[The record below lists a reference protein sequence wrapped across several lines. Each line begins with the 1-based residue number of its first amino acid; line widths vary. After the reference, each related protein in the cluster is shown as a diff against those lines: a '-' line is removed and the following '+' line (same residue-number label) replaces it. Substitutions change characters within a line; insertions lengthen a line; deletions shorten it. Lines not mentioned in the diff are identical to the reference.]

1 MCEEAMKVSIITVCY
16 NSAKTIEHTIKSVAG
31 QDYGNIEYIIID
43 GGSTDGTLN
52 ILDRYKDKI
61 DVLVS
66 EPDEGIY
73 DAMNKGIARATGDVI
88 GFINSDD
95 WYADRAIVAIVEAF
109 KKTDADIVYG
119 KYVVV
124 ENGVY
129 REVENGNLSDICL
142 HMVFG
147 HPATFVRADCMKK
160 HVFDVSYR
168 IAADYAFFLAM
179 YFQNKSFHQIDTIIA
194 YFRVGGASAHS
205 FKTYIESKRA
215 SLRLSKGKV
224 PDVRYL
230 EIRDYYRK
238 NRTLPIFSFLIAKL
252 RMVRKQKFS
261 KCMKKR
267 KLILY
272 GAGNFGKKVFNAARE
287 LGLNVIAFWD
297 SNFSLYGNNK
307 ENVTVPIQAPYPKKQ
322 RYDDAIILL
331 TTIKDND
338 AIAAKLQS
346 LGYENEKDFFRVET
360 WLGWVAR
367 VWMGR
372 TFYQ

>member
-16 NSAKTIEHTIKSVAG
+16 NSAKTIEHTIKSVVG

-119 KYVVV
+119 KYVLV

-129 REVENGNLSDICL
+129 REVENGDLGDICTG
-142 HMVFG
+142 MVFG
-147 HPATFVRADCMKK
+147 HPTTFVKCDCLKK
-160 HVFDVSYR
+160 HPFDVSYR
-168 IAADYAFFLAM
+168 IAADYAFFLSM
-179 YFQNKSFHQIDTIIA
+179 YFQKKCFREIDTIIA
-194 YFRVGGASAHS
+194 YFRTGGASS
-205 FKTYIESKRA
+205 NTVLTYLEAKKV
-215 SLRLSKGKV
+215 SLRLSKGNV
-224 PDVRYL
+224 SDDCYQ
-230 EIRDYYRK
+230 EIIDYYR
-238 NRTLPIFSFLIAKL
+238 RSRILPIYSYILSRFRSGQGCKL
-252 RMVRKQKFS
+252 R
-261 KCMKKR
+261 KC
-267 KLILY
+267 LENQEFVLY
-272 GAGNFGKKVFNAARE
+272 GAGKIGKKLLSDMRE

-297 SNFSLYGNNK
+297 SNVSRHGSTLEG
-307 ENVTVPIQAPYPKKQ
+307 VPIQAPCSKKK
-322 RYDDAIILL
+322 RDSAIILL
-331 TTIKDND
+331 ATTKDND
-338 AIAAKLQS
+338 VISARLKS
-346 LGYENEKDFFRVET
+346 LGYENDKNFFKMET
-360 WLGWVAR
+360 WLGWAAK

-372 TFYQ
+372 T